1 MSDSERRSSNKSCH
15 GRPARPPWDRSED
28 SCGELITKL
37 PGPRGKSVWM
47 AVGRAADVWQHHLSS
62 QILDTLGSSKTNDIT
77 GADLSLFMYMVGR
90 DRLTA
95 SPRIIFCS
103 SDIRTRKAIR
113 RAVEGS
119 GILNDYPSIGLGDS
133 SSPLARAD
141 SGLCRRAPDLPTP
154 PKPRVRRSD
163 RRRDAGEPGKLDGHA
178 QRVQAGSEAALV
190 PPAAGGNLH
199 EPEALRGTLEGM
211 SITGSR
217 SSTFS
222 IDDSTYGTVTGSLD
236 SNRSRCSTPT
246 SSVHDMFPG
255 EHRTHSNTPTVKALD
270 RDTSDSDRFD
280 SADDPESYSES
291 DEMEENTP
299 MTPGSFHPAVAR
311 ELNPIFVQLHIAY
324 DMYQRHAAGSDN
336 QRSRSGESTG
346 TSSAESSSLARVG
359 AGKDGTPVS
368 RGKRSFSGQDDD
380 EDALATDSK
389 RAKVSS
395 PNGEAFACPYWK
407 KDAQTYSRCCKFKFE
422 DVRRVKQH
430 LDRRHVKTIRCPR
443 CQGKFE
449 TRISCDDHIRDADC
463 ARQPKIMD
471 EGIDQDQ
478 KDRLSKKGQA
488 TQSQFQRWYVVW
500 RIVFPGIVEP
510 VSPYNDDDG
519 LSEFLRLEG
528 PAIILGHMRQ
538 LPNWNQDDEDRFGQV
553 PSRIIL
559 DIERQWVAQ
568 RAQGNCQTAVGGT
581 ADLPDKEPPTDL
593 ALDPSPSPPNAQGVH
608 GPADGVGDGNDLD
621 LPLFPGDVALP
632 GVSGEFSMLDG
643 GHYLNTED
651 DPVPCDQW
659 IWDEDLNRSTFQ

>member
-1 MSDSERRSSNKSCH
+1 MSDSERRSSNKSSH

-47 AVGRAADVWQHHLSS
+47 AVGRAANLWQHRLSS
-62 QILDTLGSSKTNDIT
+62 QILDILGSSKTIDIT
-77 GADLSLFMYMVGR
+77 RADLSLFMYMVGQ
-90 DRLTA
+90 DRSTA

-141 SGLCRRAPDLPTP
+141 SGLRRRAPELPTP

-163 RRRDAGEPGKLDGHA
+163 QRRDADEPRKLDGYA

-222 IDDSTYGTVTGSLD
+222 VDDSTYGTVTGSLD
-236 SNRSRCSTPT
+236 SNRSRSSTPT
-246 SSVHDMFPG
+246 SSLHDMFPV

-280 SADDPESYSES
+280 SADDLESYSES
-291 DEMEENTP
+291 DEMEEDTP
-299 MTPGSFHPAVAR
+299 MTLSSFHPAVAR

-324 DMYQRHAAGSDN
+324 DMYQRHAAGSGN
-336 QRSRSGESTG
+336 QRSRSGEFAG
-346 TSSAESSSLARVG
+346 APGAESSSLARVG

-368 RGKRSFSGQDDD
+368 RGKRPLSGQDND

-389 RAKVSS
+389 RVKVSS

-407 KDAQTYSRCCKFKFE
+407 KDAQAYSRCFKFTFE
-422 DVRRVKQH
+422 DVRRVKEH
-430 LDRRHVKTIRCPR
+430 LNRCHVRQIRCPR
-443 CQGKFE
+443 CQEKFE
-449 TRISCDDHIRDADC
+449 TRISRDDHIRDVDC
-463 ARQPKIMD
+463 ARRPKIMD

-478 KDRLSKKGQA
+478 KDKLSKKGKANQ
-488 TQSQFQRWYVVW
+488 TQFQRWYVVW

-510 VSPYNDDDG
+510 VSPYNDDEG
-519 LSEFLRLEG
+519 LSEFLRQEG
-528 PAIILGHMRQ
+528 PAIILGHMRR
-538 LPNWNQDDEDRFGQV
+538 LPNWNQDDEDRFSQV

-568 RAQGNCQTAVGGT
+568 RAQGNGQTAAGGI
-581 ADLPDKEPPTDL
+581 ADLPDTEPTTDL
-593 ALDPSPSPPNAQGVH
+593 ALDSSPSPPNAQAVH
-608 GPADGVGDGNDLD
+608 GTANGVGDGNDLD
-621 LPLFPGDVALP
+621 LPLFPDDVALP
-632 GVSGEFSMLDG
+632 SGSGEIPMLDG
-643 GHYLNTED
+643 EHYLNTENNLVSY
-651 DPVPCDQW
+651 DPW
-659 IWDEDLNRSTFQ
+659 MWNDLNRSTFQ